1 MAPISIGSNPG
12 SCSTS
17 LPSAYSASRYITK
30 PSRDTGFWPAAIVAR
45 GSLRA
50 VRDTAL
56 LGDSHLLL
64 ITIRIISGLIGLVF
78 FGAGLYEALRGTRLP
93 RPLAWTLLPRNRPP
107 TSRTWSSRRWRINGS
122 VLILWSVALLTW
134 AIAGFSETTVAAG
147 LVLGWVGFG
156 IGVWVT
162 LTKLA

>member
-1 MAPISIGSNPG
+1 
-12 SCSTS
+12 
-17 LPSAYSASRYITK
+17 
-30 PSRDTGFWPAAIVAR
+30 
-45 GSLRA
+45 
-50 VRDTAL
+50 
-56 LGDSHLLL
+56 LLL

-78 FGAGLYEALRGTRLP
+78 LGAGLYEALRGARLP
-93 RPLAWTLLPRNRPP
+93 GLLAWTLLPRNRPP